1 MAMSQPALHGVKV
14 VELAGMISGPYCGK
28 LLADMGAEVIK
39 IEPPEGDPA
48 RQAGPFPNDEPHPE
62 RSGLFLYNN
71 TSKRGMVL
79 DLDESEGLGKFKT
92 LLGWADIL
100 IENIS
105 PTYLSSLGLTWE
117 NMKALNPGLIYTS
130 IYPYGRT
137 GPRAGQKADELT
149 IIHAGG
155 LGFNLPGRQVDVS
168 RAPVKLGGSQVGYWG
183 ATTAALATMA
193 ALLGQRETG
202 LGQQIDISLQEVM
215 LATVQINITSIRYIN
230 GSWIGTRVPVSPPGT
245 GRMET
250 RDGYVL
256 LTAMDDRHFLAFR
269 ELLGNPEWI
278 TGKEWESR
286 LYRYDNL
293 KKIAPQLSQSMLNYD
308 KHDLHFKAG
317 KMGIPVGPI
326 NTIEDVMQSEQYA
339 VREYF
344 TEVEHPEAGTYK
356 YPGWPYIMK
365 ASPPRVSR
373 HAPLL
378 GQHNEEILNDPG
390 IVGNSIRASSQNN
403 SQGAPGQASQ
413 KPLAGIRILEFCQ
426 MWAGPY
432 ATQLL
437 GGLGAEIIRV
447 ESHKRLDAMR
457 RGVTQKIYDTK
468 MRLVSPNQNIGFSC
482 LNMNKKDVTIDMAR
496 PEGLA
501 LVKKLVAISDVVFD
515 NYRAG
520 AMDKLGMGYEELK
533 QIKPDIIVASSSGR
547 GQQEPERDFKGYAMI
562 HQSIGGGAYLNG
574 YPDDAPISSGG
585 DVDLINAI
593 CAAKAVLF
601 AIYHHRQTGE
611 GQFIDFSQSE
621 FVSSALGEYFLEYQM
636 TGRIPERMANAHPI
650 YAPHNVYKTWGVDR
664 WVALEIHSDDEFA
677 VLARLIERPE
687 LAEDPKFSTRA
698 ARKQNE
704 AELDGVIQEWTSQ
717 QERDHVEEILT
728 EAGLMASISRNGR
741 DLYQDPQLRARNA
754 FITIQ
759 HPEMEDMEMVRAP
772 WLIDGEVTP
781 FTRAPLLGEHNDY
794 VFKELLNLGDDRIS
808 ELLEKEI
815 IITPEEA
822 SKLNT

>member
-1 MAMSQPALHGVKV
+1 MSQSALQGVKV
-14 VELAGMISGPYCGK
+14 VELATMISGPYCGK

-39 IEPPEGDPA
+39 VEPPEGDPA
-48 RQAGPFPNDEPHPE
+48 RQVGPFPNDEPHPE

-71 TSKRGMVL
+71 TSKRGMML
-79 DLDESEGLGKFKT
+79 DLDDPAGLEKFQN
-92 LLGWADIL
+92 LIEWADIL

-105 PTYLSSLGLTWE
+105 PTYLSDRGLAWE
-117 NMKALNPGLIYTS
+117 NLKALNPRLIYTS

-137 GPRAGQKADELT
+137 GPRALQKADELT

-155 LGFNLPGRQVDVS
+155 LGFTLPGRQVDVS

-183 ATTAALATMA
+183 AATAALATMA
-193 ALLGQRETG
+193 TLLGQRETG
-202 LGQQIDISLQEVM
+202 VGQQIDISLQEVI
-215 LATVQINITSIRYIN
+215 LATVQINITSVRYIN
-230 GSWIGTRVPVSPPGT
+230 GSWIGSRVPTSPPGT

-250 RDGYVL
+250 KDGYVL

-269 ELLGNPEWI
+269 KLLGDPEYI
-278 TGKEWESR
+278 AGKEWESR

-293 KKIAPQLSQSMLNYD
+293 KKVAPQLSQSMLNYE

-326 NTIEDVMQSEQYA
+326 NTIEDVMKSEQYA

-344 TEVEHPEAGTYK
+344 TEVEHPEAGAYK

-373 HAPLL
+373 PAPLL
-378 GQHNEEILNDPG
+378 AQHNDEILNDPEIMG
-390 IVGNSIRASSQNN
+390 SSVKAS
-403 SQGAPGQASQ
+403 APKAGQAA
-413 KPLAGIRILEFCQ
+413 KLPLAGIRILEFCQ

-447 ESHKRLDAMR
+447 ESHNRLDAMR
-457 RGVTQKIYDTK
+457 RGVTQKINDTK

-482 LNMNKKDVTIDMAR
+482 LNMSKKDVTIDMAR
-496 PEGLA
+496 PEGLE

-520 AMDKLGMGYEELK
+520 AMDKLGMGYDELK
-533 QIKPDIIVASSSGR
+533 KIKPDIIAMSSSGR

-593 CAAKAVLF
+593 AAAEAMLAAV
-601 AIYHHRQTGE
+601 YHHRQTGE

-636 TGRIPERMANAHPI
+636 TGRIPERMANAHPV
-650 YAPHNVYKTWGVDR
+650 YAPHNVYKTWGLDR
-664 WVALEIHSDDEFA
+664 WVALEVHSDEEFA
-677 VLARLIERPE
+677 VLARVIERPE
-687 LAEDPKFSTRA
+687 LAKDPKFATMR

-704 AELDGVIQEWTSQ
+704 AELDAIIQEWTSQ
-717 QERDHVEEILT
+717 QERDHAEETLI
-728 EAGLMASISRNGR
+728 EAGLMASMSKNGR
-741 DLYQDPQLRARNA
+741 DLYQDEQLRARNA
-754 FITIQ
+754 FQTIQ

-794 VFKELLNLGDDRIS
+794 VFKELLNLGDDQIS
-808 ELLEKEI
+808 DLLEKAI

-822 SKLNT
+822 AKLNT